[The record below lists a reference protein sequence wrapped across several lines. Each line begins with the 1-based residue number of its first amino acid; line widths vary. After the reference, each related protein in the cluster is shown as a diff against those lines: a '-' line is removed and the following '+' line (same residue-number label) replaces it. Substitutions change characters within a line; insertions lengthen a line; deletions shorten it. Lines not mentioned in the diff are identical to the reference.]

1 MVQGKKIVG
10 QYFLCQKGKNWDIFT
25 YSNNKTE
32 YFKFIELFYTNQAL
46 FLILMSRG

>member
-25 YSNNKTE
+25 YKNNKTE
-32 YFKFIELFYTNQAL
+32 YFKFIELFIQIKHF
-46 FLILMSRG
+46 FLS